1 MEFVHKTWN
10 YNTDIIKANSHDEQD
25 HGQLRDELEREDEA
39 IYLPEAEL
47 VGNIHRLEDFK
58 FRSD

>member
-47 VGNIHRLEDFK
+47 VGNIHRL
-58 FRSD
+58 